1 MSAEKTNN
9 GAAAGR
15 IPVTEEKRLL
25 RSRMKALRAAA
36 PDRAERDKRIFE
48 NLFAYPAFA
57 GAQSVFIYCS
67 LAEEADTRRI
77 IGELLARGKRVYL
90 PRTEGKEMIAVRYEG
105 GGLCPGKF
113 GVSEP
118 EGEESED
125 KPEVCILPLL
135 AADGQFRRL
144 GYGGGYYD
152 KYLSGKG
159 KGMRKIGICYD
170 FQLTDVLPS
179 EEHDVLLDALV
190 TDARILVRGT
200 SEVL

>member
-1 MSAEKTNN
+1 
-9 GAAAGR
+9 
-15 IPVTEEKRLL
+15 
-25 RSRMKALRAAA
+25 
-36 PDRAERDKRIFE
+36 
-48 NLFAYPAFA
+48 
-57 GAQSVFIYCS
+57 
-67 LAEEADTRRI
+67 
-77 IGELLARGKRVYL
+77 
-90 PRTEGKEMIAVRYEG
+90 MIAVRYEG

-170 FQLTDVLPS
+170 FQLTDGLPS
-179 EEHDVLLDALV
+179 EDHDVLLDALV

>member
-135 AADGQFRRL
+135 AAHMEPGGTVLCESELAADLPDEAAGLEKIKQYRYGTVLVSRYQKRRADL
-144 GYGGGYYD
+144 
-152 KYLSGKG
+152 
-159 KGMRKIGICYD
+159 
-170 FQLTDVLPS
+170 
-179 EEHDVLLDALV
+179 
-190 TDARILVRGT
+190 
-200 SEVL
+200 

>member
-67 LAEEADTRRI
+67 LAEEAGYPPHHRRTSRARQTGI
-77 IGELLARGKRVYL
+77 PAAHGGEGN
-90 PRTEGKEMIAVRYEG
+90 
-105 GGLCPGKF
+105 
-113 GVSEP
+113 
-118 EGEESED
+118 D
-125 KPEVCILPLL
+125 
-135 AADGQFRRL
+135 RR
-144 GYGGGYYD
+144 
-152 KYLSGKG
+152 
-159 KGMRKIGICYD
+159 
-170 FQLTDVLPS
+170 
-179 EEHDVLLDALV
+179 AL
-190 TDARILVRGT
+190 
-200 SEVL
+200 